1 MFKSVAFI
9 LLSIPVIVS
18 YSCKKG
24 IDDNSDKTQLVKGVF
39 SYHRVLTYASPLPSK
54 ELLVSNRSDT
64 DIVAVLN
71 GNHLLLS
78 FYTKPFSDDII
89 FEVPISDLASEI
101 IGTYKI
107 KTKNSVEGV
116 TNSNYIF
123 NFYNL
128 QTQQH
133 SFIIVGASFNGSGN
147 LAITAYD
154 QQQNAITGTFSLNM
168 EMVPDPTV
176 DIIDQGPVVTR
187 NCSIKIEGAFQ
198 NVLLHN

>member
-1 MFKSVAFI
+1 MFKYVVFI
-9 LLSIPVIVS
+9 FLSIPVIIS
-18 YSCKKG
+18 SSCKKS
-24 IDDNSDKTQLVKGVF
+24 IDDNFDKTQLVKGVF

-54 ELLVSNRSDT
+54 ELLVSNRSDI

-71 GNHLLLS
+71 ESHLLLS

-116 TNSNYIF
+116 ANSNFIF
-123 NFYNL
+123 NFYKL
-128 QTQQH
+128 QAQQH
-133 SFIIVGASFNGSGN
+133 SFIIVCASFKGHGD
-147 LAITAYD
+147 LTITAYD
-154 QQQNAITGTFSLNM
+154 QQQNAIAGTFSLNM